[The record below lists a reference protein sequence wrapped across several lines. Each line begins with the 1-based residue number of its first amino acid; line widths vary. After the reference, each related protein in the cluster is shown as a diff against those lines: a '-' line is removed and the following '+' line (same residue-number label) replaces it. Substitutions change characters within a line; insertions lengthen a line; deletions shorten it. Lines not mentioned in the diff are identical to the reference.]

1 MNDEKM
7 KEFLL
12 NSFEQE
18 CNALDSIEVPEYQT
32 SAKFQSKMNKIL
44 PKAYEIKRVTRKYAA
59 ACAMIFF
66 ALGVFASSTVYA
78 ASPTLRSFIIS
89 IFNEESKISVTEPEK
104 YPDYIL
110 TCYMPTLIPDGF
122 EEMKEIS
129 QTSSSYM
136 TNFIK
141 DGDLIFFAQYT
152 KKIYNQVDMGSDDIE
167 YYTAENGQEYIIV
180 KIDDGY
186 NVVWDNGDYV
196 IQVFSTLSK
205 EETLEICFS
214 VEPVQ
219 K

>member
-1 MNDEKM
+1 MDDEKM
-7 KEFLL
+7 KKILL

-18 CNALDSIEVPEYQT
+18 CNALDSIDVPEYQT
-32 SAKFQSKMNKIL
+32 SGKFQSKMNKIL
-44 PKAYEIKRVTRKYAA
+44 PKAYEVKRVTRKYAA

-89 IFNEESKISVTEPEK
+89 IFDGEKRISATDAEK

-110 TCYMPTLIPDGF
+110 TRYMPTLIPDGF

-136 TNFIK
+136 TNYIK

-152 KKIYNQVDMGSDDIE
+152 KKIYNQVDIGSDDIE
-167 YYTAENGQEYIIV
+167 YYTDENGQEYIIG
-180 KIDDGY
+180 KIDEGY

-196 IQVFSTLSK
+196 LHVFSTLSK
-205 EETLEICFS
+205 EEILEICLS
-214 VEPVQ
+214 VEPISE
-219 K
+219 